1 MAVSENTLKWLM
13 RLYPPLLFQR
23 IWVVRFNKGFKGVSV
38 KIKKSLFNKNYNGSI
53 FGGTIFAAADPFYP
67 VLLHEVLKS
76 IGMQKIKVWSKSSQI
91 NFLKPALT
99 DLNFEINITDNDI
112 DHALEIL
119 TVTGKYERSFPVNI
133 YNKDGEICVSLINEV
148 YIRNLDFN
156 KTLI

>member
-23 IWVVRFNKGFKGVSV
+23 IWVVRFNKGFKGLRV

-67 VLLHEVLKS
+67 VLLHQVLKPM
-76 IGMQKIKVWSKSSQI
+76 GMQKLKVWSKSSQI

-99 DLNFEINITDNDI
+99 DLNFEIIITDNDI